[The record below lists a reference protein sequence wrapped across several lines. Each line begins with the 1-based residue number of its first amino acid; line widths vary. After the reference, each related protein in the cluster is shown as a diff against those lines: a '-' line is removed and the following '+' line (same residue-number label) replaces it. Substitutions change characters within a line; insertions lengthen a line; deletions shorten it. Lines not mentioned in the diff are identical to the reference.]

1 MEGRCGTCKWARTTE
16 EPSEHG
22 GSDHR
27 LARLGFPLRCE
38 RAQMIDVNY
47 LTPEREAELAAR
59 MCVTID
65 GSEYFGEL
73 YVRPDFGCVQWEA
86 K

>member
-1 MEGRCGTCKWARTTE
+1 
-16 EPSEHG
+16 
-22 GSDHR
+22 
-27 LARLGFPLRCE
+27 
-38 RAQMIDVNY
+38 MIDVNY
-47 LTPEREAELAAR
+47 LTPEREAQLAAR

-73 YVRPDFGCVQWEA
+73 YVRSDFGCVQWEA